1 MVFAVTVLTVPR
13 CGFFGAAGAQLRPA
27 QQELL
32 RETWQ
37 RSGVSSWELV
47 TWQHSMAIFSL
58 VEPVSAGAS
67 LTTAPGFTTK
77 QMPESDREM
86 KILAATAGATL
97 NLEKLSN
104 NGMNKYKQPIFS
116 LQLNHSACKL
126 LVNRVAG

>member
-27 QQELL
+27 QKELL

-77 QMPESDREM
+77 QMPER
-86 KILAATAGATL
+86 
-97 NLEKLSN
+97 
-104 NGMNKYKQPIFS
+104 
-116 LQLNHSACKL
+116 
-126 LVNRVAG
+126 